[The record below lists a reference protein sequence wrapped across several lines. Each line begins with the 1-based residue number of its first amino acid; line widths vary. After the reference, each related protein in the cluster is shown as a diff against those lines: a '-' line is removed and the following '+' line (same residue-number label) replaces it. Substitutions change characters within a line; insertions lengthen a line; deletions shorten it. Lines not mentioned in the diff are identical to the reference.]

1 MGGNTK
7 NKSWVTAVYI
17 VVLVI
22 ASVVTIY
29 PLLYTISIAFS
40 PGEEYNIG
48 VVPFTQKVTE
58 TSFDANG
65 KLQMK
70 VATKFGFSTRHFQEL
85 FEYDGY
91 LDWIKN
97 TFMVAIGVVLITVC
111 ICTLTAYVFSRF
123 KFPMKKGMMLTILI
137 LQIFPTFIGMQAV
150 YEIVVRVGGY
160 NHLWALVLIYGSGNV
175 PYNTWLIK
183 SYLDTIPMSLDE
195 AARIDGANHFTIFG
209 TIIMPMLKPMIVFLA
224 ITTFTGPWLDFI
236 YPRLILS
243 SDTKMTLGPKL
254 LEFMGNETTS
264 SQFTVFAA
272 GALVVAVPFIIVFL
286 LGQKAMVTGL
296 GAGAVKG

>member
-1 MGGNTK
+1 MGGNMK
-7 NKSWVTAVYI
+7 NKSWVTAVYV

-22 ASVVTIY
+22 ASIVTIY

-58 TSFDANG
+58 TSFNENG
-65 KLQMK
+65 KLQMR

-97 TFMVAIGVVLITVC
+97 TFIVAIGVVLITICV
-111 ICTLTAYVFSRF
+111 CTLTAYVFSRF

-195 AARIDGANHFTIFG
+195 AARIDGANHFKIFG
-209 TIIMPMLKPMIVFLA
+209 TIIMPMLKPMIVFLG
-224 ITTFTGPWLDFI
+224 ITSFTGPWVDFI
-236 YPRLILS
+236 YPKLILKP
-243 SDTKMTLGPKL
+243 DNTTLGPGL
-254 LEFMGNETTS
+254 LQLLGTGSTES
-264 SQFTVFAA
+264 HFTLFAA
-272 GALVVAVPFIIVFL
+272 GALLVAVPFILVFIF
-286 LGQKAMVTGL
+286 GQSAMVTGL
-296 GAGAVKG
+296 GAGAVKE